1 MKIDSVKDVVR
12 LRTKKLANGNESIY
26 LDVYVDGKRKY
37 EYLKLYLLPGKVNA
51 AKNKETIKFANAIK
65 AKRTIEIQNGRFGFE
80 NKTGTRDV
88 DILEWFAKLREDK
101 KASKSANYF
110 YTSKSVLLHLTEFV
124 GKKRV
129 LLSDVDKSFVK
140 RFIKY
145 LQKYISYRGEP
156 LERTTIYTYYM
167 HFCIGLNK
175 AVKEELID
183 KNPCD
188 LVPSEDK
195 PKNGTTTREYLTLD
209 EVKRMIDAECKYP
222 MVKKLFLLSC
232 FTGMR
237 YVDIVNLRW
246 KDIKAI
252 DDGVYQI
259 EIIQQKT
266 NQIVV
271 IPLSDNALQW
281 LPDRGV
287 ASDEDKLFKMP
298 ERSVAY
304 DFLHRWSEAAGIKKK
319 VTFHVGRHTYATLLL
334 YYGAD
339 LYTVSKLLGHTN
351 VKTTQIY
358 AKVMDESKRKAV
370 NLIPDIT

>member
-1 MKIDSVKDVVR
+1 MILENVKDVVK
-12 LRTKKLANGNESIY
+12 LRTKKLTNGNESIF
-26 LDVYVDGKRKY
+26 LDIYVNGKRKY
-37 EYLKLYLLPGKVNA
+37 EYLKLYLLPGKENKG
-51 AKNKETIKFANAIK
+51 KNRETLQLANAVK
-65 AKRTIEIQNGRFGFE
+65 AQRTIEIQNGRFGFE
-80 NKTGTRDV
+80 DKPESRDM
-88 DILEWFAKLREDK
+88 DILEWFSELREDK

-110 YTSKSVLLHLTEFV
+110 YTSRSVLMHLTEFV
-124 GKKRV
+124 GKKKV
-129 LLSDVDKSFVK
+129 LLRDVDKSFVK

-145 LQKYISYRGEP
+145 LQKYISYKGVP
-156 LERTTIYTYYM
+156 LEKTTIYTYYM

-188 LVPSEDK
+188 LVSNEDK

-209 EVKRMIDAECKYP
+209 EVKRMMAAECKYP

-252 DDGVYQI
+252 DEGVYQI

-266 NQIVV
+266 RQTVV
-271 IPLSDNALQW
+271 VPLSENAIQW
-281 LPDRGV
+281 LPDRNG
-287 ASDEDKLFKMP
+287 ASDNDRLFKMP
-298 ERSVAY
+298 DRSVAY
-304 DFLHRWSEAAGIKKK
+304 DFLHRWSESAGIKKN

-370 NLIPDIT
+370 NLIPNI